1 MPTKEEWE
9 DAYKRKGVSIGIWG
23 GDYKVTFPYNPQIVQ
38 AIKTYVPASGRRWD
52 NASRSWMIAGQYK
65 AAAEQALG
73 CQLPLIPVG
82 NYRTV
87 TNMLTVYYLGQCKER
102 APGDVSAMAFLENGS
117 WSAVFSED
125 VLRAWFED
133 AGGPDESATLYA
145 ILGARQSDDA
155 AEIKTAYHRMAKQWH
170 PDVCKE
176 PHAHD
181 MFLRIREAYDIL
193 SNPKLRA
200 KYDAGIQMTANQPNK
215 IANPPSTG
223 YRALLRC
230 GYIMC
235 DGYHSVG
242 RFVVTKILS
251 WDDITDNQGRS
262 MVTSWIMGDDKPI
275 IGWA

>member
-1 MPTKEEWE
+1 MPTREEWE
-9 DAYKRKGVSIGIWG
+9 EVRNNRIGIRIMG
-23 GDYKVTFPYNPQIVQ
+23 GDYGITFAYNPNLVQ
-38 AIKTYVPASGRRWD
+38 AIKTYIPAGGRRWD
-52 NASRSWMIAGQYK
+52 NASRSWIIAGQYK

-73 CQLPLIPVG
+73 CQLPLISV
-82 NYRTV
+82 NNNRTV

-102 APGDVSAMAFLENGS
+102 APGDVSAMAFLENGG
-117 WSAVFSED
+117 WSAVFPED

-133 AGGPDESATLYA
+133 ATGPDESATLYA
-145 ILGARQSDDA
+145 ILGARQSDDDA
-155 AEIKTAYHRMAKQWH
+155 GIKSAYRRMAKQWH

-176 PHAHD
+176 PHAHET
-181 MFLRIREAYDIL
+181 FLRIREAYDIL

-200 KYDAGIQMTANQPNK
+200 RYNAGIQMTANQPKKVNQSS
-215 IANPPSTG
+215 PTG
-223 YRALLRC
+223 YRSPLRC

-235 DGYHSVG
+235 EGYHSIG
-242 RFVVTKILS
+242 RLVVTKILS